1 VTILTGASG
10 TGSGSV
16 GFTAAGNTTSTA
28 RSATLTIAGL
38 TFVVTEP
45 SPSCT
50 FTVNPVILTIPP
62 GGGTG
67 TITVTTTPSCAW
79 TSSTSATWITLS
91 GSATGSGSVTYT
103 VPANGG
109 ITSRSALINIAG
121 LIISVS
127 QNAVTVPAAPVNVK
141 VIR

>member
-1 VTILTGASG
+1 M
-10 TGSGSV
+10 
-16 GFTAAGNTTSTA
+16 A

-38 TFVVTEP
+38 AFVVTEP
-45 SPSCT
+45 SAACT
-50 FTVNPVILTIPP
+50 FTVNPVAVTVPP

-67 TITVTTTPSCAW
+67 TIAVSTSASCAW
-79 TSSTSATWITLS
+79 TSSTSASWITVG

-103 VPANGG
+103 VPANAG

-121 LIISVS
+121 LMISVS
-127 QNAVTVPAAPVNVK
+127 QNPVTAPAAPVNLK